1 MIRNLRIIEK
11 AKNEKGVRVFKRPDL
26 VSLLI
31 DDIKHKLKV
40 IRIKLKQLKTN
51 NEYLRNQVYRL

>member
-1 MIRNLRIIEK
+1 VIRNLRIIEK
-11 AKNEKGVRVFKRPDL
+11 VKNEKGVRVFKRPNS

-31 DDIKHKLKV
+31 DDIKNELKV
-40 IRIKLKQLKTN
+40 IRIKLKRLETN

>member
-1 MIRNLRIIEK
+1 MIRNLGIIEK

-31 DDIKHKLKV
+31 DDIKNELKV
-40 IRIKLKQLKTN
+40 IRIKLKRLETN
-51 NEYLRNQVYRL
+51 NEHLRN